1 MLNERI
7 IEQLFSLSG
16 VEVISA
22 TIEIENVRA
31 HRTKNNMH
39 AASTWCYH
47 HQYTR
52 RAEGSRNLTD
62 PRCEGRM
69 RTPSGTTRHMAA
81 RVVRASAKDRAGNAG
96 KRVVEIATVP
106 EHGGLDKLKL
116 VLACWQRKSNS
127 RGFAQTLNMTH
138 SGWNNEKSP
147 IYSKVTKRPLNE
159 NSLAYGITD
168 RGSPTIHTR
177 SWTWFW
183 PR

>member
-1 MLNERI
+1 MVLPSSICPSRGRIKELNRPAVRRPYEDSERYYAPY
-7 IEQLFSLSG
+7 G
-16 VEVISA
+16 SA
-22 TIEIENVRA
+22 RSARA
-31 HRTKNNMH
+31 
-39 AASTWCYH
+39 
-47 HQYTR
+47 
-52 RAEGSRNLTD
+52 
-62 PRCEGRM
+62 
-69 RTPSGTTRHMAA
+69 
-81 RVVRASAKDRAGNAG
+81 AKDRAGNAG

-127 RGFAQTLNMTH
+127 RGFAQTLSMTH